1 MEWSGIPR
9 PGEPQDSSVATDI
22 AGTVAHSDVKFAVIG
37 LCGSLAALGAALWAL
52 LKQPS
57 R

>member
-1 MEWSGIPR
+1 
-9 PGEPQDSSVATDI
+9 
-22 AGTVAHSDVKFAVIG
+22 VAHPEVKFAVIG
-37 LCGSLAALGAALWAL
+37 LGSSLAALAAALWAL